1 MVAGACGGC
10 NGCGRSG
17 HGKAAYPCTQ
27 SMPQGTTA
35 CRIGTGPQ
43 RTGSLRSLLCARMA
57 EAKKACAPFW
67 DTGRKSRLVKGSL
80 RGKSS
85 RIDSRDATGWRPQAV
100 PVATQEATGI
110 DSRDATE
117 WRPQAVPV
125 ATQEATGIDSR
136 DATEWRP
143 QAVPVATQEATGIDS
158 RDATEWRPQAVPVAT
173 QEATGIDSRDA
184 TEWRPQAVPVS
195 EKDASRDHRQRG
207 GALKVSA
214 VGDTGPTDIAGRM
227 RGSLSSSKAG
237 CPGRYALRGRPARW
251 AKPMRAWVS
260 LAAVKSA

>member
-1 MVAGACGGC
+1 MGRRAFLMHFVPFPGASPFLTATVLRPPSGQLPPPNTFIRLRMAVLSSGSGAVVVRCRERAGSRESMVAGACGGC

-27 SMPQGTTA
+27 SMPQGTPA

-57 EAKKACAPFW
+57 AAKKACAPFG
-67 DTGRKSRLVKGSL
+67 DTGRKSRLVKRL

-85 RIDSRDATGWRPQAV
+85 R
-100 PVATQEATGI
+100 I

-136 DATEWRP
+136 DEE
-143 QAVPVATQEATGIDS
+143 VPLNNKKLAGSTATQ
-158 RDATEWRPQAVPVAT
+158 
-173 QEATGIDSRDA
+173 
-184 TEWRPQAVPVS
+184 
-195 EKDASRDHRQRG
+195 
-207 GALKVSA
+207 GAL
-214 VGDTGPTDIAGRM
+214 
-227 RGSLSSSKAG
+227 
-237 CPGRYALRGRPARW
+237 PAKRF
-251 AKPMRAWVS
+251 PS
-260 LAAVKSA
+260 

>member
-1 MVAGACGGC
+1 MAVLSSGSGAVVVRCRDRAGSRESMVAGACGGC

-27 SMPQGTTA
+27 SMPQGTPA

-57 EAKKACAPFW
+57 AAKKACAPFG

-80 RGKSS
+80 RGKPS

-110 DSRDATE
+110 DSRDATG

-136 DATEWRP
+136 DAT
-143 QAVPVATQEATGIDS
+143 G
-158 RDATEWRPQAVPVAT
+158 
-173 QEATGIDSRDA
+173 
-184 TEWRPQAVPVS
+184 WRPQAVPVS
-195 EKDASRDHRQRG
+195 EKNAARDHRQRG
-207 GALKVSA
+207 GGPKTQRRWRYGPDGHRWQDAPA
-214 VGDTGPTDIAGRM
+214 VMPCGADRRAGQ
-227 RGSLSSSKAG
+227 S
-237 CPGRYALRGRPARW
+237 P
-251 AKPMRAWVS
+251 
-260 LAAVKSA
+260 

>member
-1 MVAGACGGC
+1 MAVPSSGSGAVVVRCRDRAGSRESMVAGACGGC
-10 NGCGRSG
+10 NGCGRSD

-43 RTGSLRSLLCARMA
+43 RTGSLRSLLCARMV

-80 RGKSS
+80 RGKPS

-143 QAVPVATQEATGIDS
+143 QAVPVSG
-158 RDATEWRPQAVPVAT
+158 
-173 QEATGIDSRDA
+173 
-184 TEWRPQAVPVS
+184 
-195 EKDASRDHRQRG
+195 KDASRDHRQRG
-207 GALKVSA
+207 GGSE
-214 VGDTGPTDIAGRM
+214 TQRRWRYGPDGHRRQDAG
-227 RGSLSSSKAG
+227 
-237 CPGRYALRGRPARW
+237 
-251 AKPMRAWVS
+251 
-260 LAAVKSA
+260 

>member
-1 MVAGACGGC
+1 MAVAGRTTGRRRIHARRACRRHDSLPYRNRAAADGLSEIAPLC
-10 NGCGRSG
+10 EDGRS
-17 HGKAAYPCTQ
+17 K
-27 SMPQGTTA
+27 
-35 CRIGTGPQ
+35 
-43 RTGSLRSLLCARMA
+43 
-57 EAKKACAPFW
+57 KKACAPFG

-80 RGKSS
+80 RGKPS
-85 RIDSRDATGWRPQAV
+85 RIDSRDATG
-100 PVATQEATGI
+100 
-110 DSRDATE
+110 
-117 WRPQAVPV
+117 
-125 ATQEATGIDSR
+125 
-136 DATEWRP
+136 
-143 QAVPVATQEATGIDS
+143 
-158 RDATEWRPQAVPVAT
+158 WRPQAVPVAT

>member
-1 MVAGACGGC
+1 MAVAGRATGRRRIHARRACRRHDSLPYRDRAAADGLSEIAPLC
-10 NGCGRSG
+10 EDGRS
-17 HGKAAYPCTQ
+17 
-27 SMPQGTTA
+27 
-35 CRIGTGPQ
+35 
-43 RTGSLRSLLCARMA
+43 
-57 EAKKACAPFW
+57 KKACAPFW

-80 RGKSS
+80 RGKPS

-110 DSRDATE
+110 DSRDETG

-136 DATEWRP
+136 DE
-143 QAVPVATQEATGIDS
+143 TG
-158 RDATEWRPQAVPVAT
+158 
-173 QEATGIDSRDA
+173 
-184 TEWRPQAVPVS
+184 WRPQAVPVS

>member
-1 MVAGACGGC
+1 MAVPSSGSGAVVVRCRDRAGSRESMVAGACGGC

-27 SMPQGTTA
+27 SMPQGTPA

-57 EAKKACAPFW
+57 AAKK
-67 DTGRKSRLVKGSL
+67 SL
-80 RGKSS
+80 S
-85 RIDSRDATGWRPQAV
+85 
-100 PVATQEATGI
+100 PVWG
-110 DSRDATE
+110 
-117 WRPQAVPV
+117 
-125 ATQEATGIDSR
+125 
-136 DATEWRP
+136 
-143 QAVPVATQEATGIDS
+143 
-158 RDATEWRPQAVPVAT
+158 
-173 QEATGIDSRDA
+173 
-184 TEWRPQAVPVS
+184 
-195 EKDASRDHRQRG
+195 HRQEKQAGEGGVFGGSPLASTAEMRPNG
-207 GALKVSA
+207 GRRPCPLRRRKLRASTAEMRPDGGRRPCPFARKAPHGITGNKEGALKLSA

>member
-1 MVAGACGGC
+1 MAVPSSGSGAVVVRCRGRAGSWESMVAGACRGC

-27 SMPQGTTA
+27 SVPRQDGLPYRNRA
-35 CRIGTGPQ
+35 AADGLSEIAPLCEDG
-43 RTGSLRSLLCARMA
+43 RSK
-57 EAKKACAPFW
+57 KKACAPFW

-80 RGKSS
+80 RGKPS

-110 DSRDATE
+110 DSRDAT
-117 WRPQAVPV
+117 
-125 ATQEATGIDSR
+125 G
-136 DATEWRP
+136 
-143 QAVPVATQEATGIDS
+143 
-158 RDATEWRPQAVPVAT
+158 
-173 QEATGIDSRDA
+173 
-184 TEWRPQAVPVS
+184 WRPQAVPVS

>member
-1 MVAGACGGC
+1 MQWLWPVGPREGGVSMHAE
-10 NGCGRSG
+10 R
-17 HGKAAYPCTQ
+17 AA
-27 SMPQGTTA
+27 GTTA

-43 RTGSLRSLLCARMA
+43 RTGSLRSLLCARMV
-57 EAKKACAPFW
+57 EAKKACAPFG

-80 RGKSS
+80 RGKPS
-85 RIDSRDATGWRPQAV
+85 R
-100 PVATQEATGI
+100 
-110 DSRDATE
+110 
-117 WRPQAVPV
+117 
-125 ATQEATGIDSR
+125 
-136 DATEWRP
+136 
-143 QAVPVATQEATGIDS
+143 
-158 RDATEWRPQAVPVAT
+158 
-173 QEATGIDSRDA
+173 IDSRDA

>member
-1 MVAGACGGC
+1 MAVPSSGSGAVVVRCRGRAGSRESMVAGACGGC

-43 RTGSLRSLLCARMA
+43 RTGSLRSLLCARMV

-67 DTGRKSRLVKGSL
+67 DTGRKSRLVKGEFW
-80 RGKSS
+80 GKPS

-110 DSRDATE
+110 DSRDATG

-136 DATEWRP
+136 DAT
-143 QAVPVATQEATGIDS
+143 G
-158 RDATEWRPQAVPVAT
+158 
-173 QEATGIDSRDA
+173 
-184 TEWRPQAVPVS
+184 WRPQAVPVS
-195 EKDASRDHRQRG
+195 GKDASRDHRQRG
-207 GALKVSA
+207 GGSE
-214 VGDTGPTDIAGRM
+214 TQRRWRYGPDGHRRQDAG
-227 RGSLSSSKAG
+227 
-237 CPGRYALRGRPARW
+237 
-251 AKPMRAWVS
+251 
-260 LAAVKSA
+260 

>member
-1 MVAGACGGC
+1 MAVPSSGSGAVVVRCRGRAGSWESMVAGACRGC

-27 SMPQGTTA
+27 SVPRQDGLPYRNRA
-35 CRIGTGPQ
+35 AADGLSEIAPLCEDG
-43 RTGSLRSLLCARMA
+43 RSK
-57 EAKKACAPFW
+57 KKACAPFW

-80 RGKSS
+80 RGKPS

-110 DSRDATE
+110 DSRDETE

-136 DATEWRP
+136 DAT
-143 QAVPVATQEATGIDS
+143 G
-158 RDATEWRPQAVPVAT
+158 
-173 QEATGIDSRDA
+173 
-184 TEWRPQAVPVS
+184 WRPQAVPVS

>member
-1 MVAGACGGC
+1 MAVPSSGSGAVVVRCRGRAGSRESMVAGACGGC

-27 SMPQGTTA
+27 SVPQGTTA

-43 RTGSLRSLLCARMA
+43 RTGSLRSLLCARMVA
-57 EAKKACAPFW
+57 AKK
-67 DTGRKSRLVKGSL
+67 SL
-80 RGKSS
+80 C
-85 RIDSRDATGWRPQAV
+85 
-100 PVATQEATGI
+100 PVLG
-110 DSRDATE
+110 
-117 WRPQAVPV
+117 
-125 ATQEATGIDSR
+125 
-136 DATEWRP
+136 
-143 QAVPVATQEATGIDS
+143 
-158 RDATEWRPQAVPVAT
+158 
-173 QEATGIDSRDA
+173 
-184 TEWRPQAVPVS
+184 
-195 EKDASRDHRQRG
+195 HRQEKQAGEGRVLG
-207 GALKVSA
+207 GSPLASTAEMRPDGGRRPCPLRRRKLRASTAEMRPDGGRRPCPFARKTPHGITGNKEGALKLSA

>member
-1 MVAGACGGC
+1 MAVPSSGSGAVVVRCRGRAGSRESMVAGACGGC
-10 NGCGRSG
+10 NGCGRSD

-80 RGKSS
+80 REKSS
-85 RIDSRDATGWRPQAV
+85 RIDSRDATGWQ
-100 PVATQEATGI
+100 
-110 DSRDATE
+110 
-117 WRPQAVPV
+117 
-125 ATQEATGIDSR
+125 
-136 DATEWRP
+136 P

-195 EKDASRDHRQRG
+195 GKDASRDHRQRG
-207 GALKVSA
+207 GGSE
-214 VGDTGPTDIAGRM
+214 TQRRWRYGPDGHRRQDAG
-227 RGSLSSSKAG
+227 
-237 CPGRYALRGRPARW
+237 
-251 AKPMRAWVS
+251 
-260 LAAVKSA
+260 

>member
-1 MVAGACGGC
+1 MAVPSSGSGAVVVRCRDRAGSRESMVAGACRGC

-43 RTGSLRSLLCARMA
+43 RTGSLRSLLCARMV

-80 RGKSS
+80 RGKPS
-85 RIDSRDATGWRPQAV
+85 R
-100 PVATQEATGI
+100 I

-158 RDATEWRPQAVPVAT
+158 RDAT
-173 QEATGIDSRDA
+173 G
-184 TEWRPQAVPVS
+184 WRPQAVPVS